1 MRLVAFVFFLLGSCT
16 LQAQKKIVK
25 AIENPNFSFVQI
37 DVRNCFSL
45 ALETV
50 DSPKI
55 TVEASIDGEYLQD
68 LLVSVKQQGTTV
80 LVSTG
85 FQPNF
90 VFPNDKLSAHKVI
103 SISLKISIPKD
114 LDVNVYGT
122 STNVGVTGDY
132 AKLKI
137 SLSDGKCIL
146 NGRGENVEINTQS
159 GNIELITNNAQIMA
173 STKYGKIK
181 REVIASG
188 DDHFTLNSVT
198 GNISIRKTE

>member
-1 MRLVAFVFFLLGSCT
+1 MRLVAVVFFLLGSCI
-16 LQAQKKIVK
+16 LQAQKKVVK
-25 AIENPNFSFVQI
+25 TIQNPNVSFVQI
-37 DVRNCFSL
+37 DGRNCFSL

-68 LLVSVKQQGTTV
+68 LLVSVKQEGTTA

-159 GNIELITNNAQIMA
+159 GNIGLITNNAQIMA

-181 REVIASG
+181 REAIASG

>member
-1 MRLVAFVFFLLGSCT
+1 MRLVVVVIFLMGSCIVN
-16 LQAQKKIVK
+16 AQKMVVK
-25 AIENPNFSFVQI
+25 TVENPNISYIQI
-37 DVRNCFSL
+37 DGNNCFSL

-50 DSPKI
+50 DIPKT
-55 TVEASIDGEYLQD
+55 TVAASIDGEYLQD
-68 LLVSVKQQGTTV
+68 LLVNVKQEGATV
-80 LVSTG
+80 LVSAG

-103 SISLKISIPKD
+103 SISLKISIPKN
-114 LDVNVYGT
+114 LDVTVYGN
-122 STNVGVTGDY
+122 STNVVARGDY

-146 NGRGENVEINTQS
+146 DGRGENVMINTQS
-159 GNIELITNNAQIMA
+159 GNIELITTNAQIIA

-181 REVIASG
+181 REMLASG

>member
-16 LQAQKKIVK
+16 LQAQKKVVK

>member
-1 MRLVAFVFFLLGSCT
+1 MRLVAVVFFLLGSCT
-16 LQAQKKIVK
+16 LQAQKKVVK

-37 DVRNCFSL
+37 DGKNCFSL

-55 TVEASIDGEYLQD
+55 TVEASI
-68 LLVSVKQQGTTV
+68 
-80 LVSTG
+80 
-85 FQPNF
+85 
-90 VFPNDKLSAHKVI
+90 
-103 SISLKISIPKD
+103 D

-181 REVIASG
+181 REAIASG

>member
-1 MRLVAFVFFLLGSCT
+1 MRLVAVVIFLMGSCI
-16 LQAQKKIVK
+16 LHAQKKVVK
-25 AIENPNFSFVQI
+25 TIENPNVSFVQI
-37 DVRNCFSL
+37 DGKNCFSL

-50 DSPKI
+50 DIPNI
-55 TVEASIDGEYLQD
+55 TVAASIDGEYLQD
-68 LLVSVKQQGTTV
+68 LLVNVKQEGATV
-80 LVSTG
+80 LVSAG

-103 SISLKISIPKD
+103 SISLKISIPKY

-122 STNVGVTGDY
+122 STNVGVTGHY
-132 AKLKI
+132 ANLKI
-137 SLSDGKCIL
+137 SLSDGKCTL
-146 NGRGENVEINTQS
+146 KATGENVDVHTQS
-159 GNIELITNNAQIMA
+159 GNIELITKNAQIMA

-181 REVIASG
+181 REAIASG

>member
-1 MRLVAFVFFLLGSCT
+1 MRLVAVVIFLMVSCI
-16 LQAQKKIVK
+16 LHAQKKVIK
-25 AIENPNFSFVQI
+25 TIENPNVSFIQI
-37 DVRNCFSL
+37 DGKNCFSL

-50 DSPKI
+50 DIPRI

-68 LLVSVKQQGTTV
+68 LLVNVKEEGSTV

-103 SISLKISIPKD
+103 SISLKISIPNYIN
-114 LDVNVYGT
+114 VNVYGT
-122 STNVGVTGDY
+122 STNVGVKGHY
-132 AKLKI
+132 ANLKI
-137 SLSDGKCIL
+137 SLSDGKCTL
-146 NGRGENVEINTQS
+146 NGSGENVDINTQS
-159 GNIELITNNAQIMA
+159 GNIEVITTNAQIIA
-173 STKYGKIK
+173 STKYGKIN
-181 REVIASG
+181 REAFASG

>member
-1 MRLVAFVFFLLGSCT
+1 MRLVAVVFFLLGSCT
-16 LQAQKKIVK
+16 LQAQKKVVK

-37 DVRNCFSL
+37 DGRNCFSL

-68 LLVSVKQQGTTV
+68 LLVSVKQEGTTA

-181 REVIASG
+181 REAIASG